1 MIENSDRSKDP
12 NRRSFIGQLVC
23 IPALL
28 TLSPGIEK
36 FMREKVTDLGGFTG
50 PYLQNLTPHGVSIM
64 VVDHED
70 SETWVELEGDKK
82 WVIKN
87 KEDGLYEI
95 GTGVKR
101 YLVTNLRPDTTYR
114 YRIFRRVVTKFK
126 TSFMEFADIFST
138 PYYSFTTPGENAT
151 TVSCRI
157 LNDIHGRPP
166 SYGHLL
172 GLIREPFDFVVLNG
186 DLVLG
191 ETIDRQQLS
200 EEILEPNVQL
210 YAKEKPFVFV
220 RGNHEARGPSS
231 GRLKEYFAYPN
242 DRYYFNFQWGPV
254 NFTVLDSGEDKE
266 DSHKYYAGLVD
277 FDNYRETQA
286 IWLENIMKSDAYTSS
301 LYKVVIMHI
310 PPFHSADWHG
320 AMHCRKVFSPLFEKY
335 KVDMVISGHAH
346 RYGLYPPSKDHGY
359 PIVVGGGPLKGER
372 SLISLKADSTTM
384 KITLL
389 SEEGNLI
396 GSYDV
401 NAG

>member
-1 MIENSDRSKDP
+1 MDSMDSNTIDSKQP
-12 NRRSFIGQLVC
+12 NNRRTFITQMAS
-23 IPALL
+23 IPAILAITPPKEMLL
-28 TLSPGIEK
+28 
-36 FMREKVTDLGGFTG
+36 REKKLSLEGFTG
-50 PYLQNLTPHGVSIM
+50 PYLQDLTPHSVNIM

-95 GTGVKR
+95 GTGGKR
-101 YLVTNLRPDTTYR
+101 YLVTILRPDTTYL

-231 GRLKEYFAYPN
+231 GRLKEY
-242 DRYYFNFQWGPV
+242 
-254 NFTVLDSGEDKE
+254 
-266 DSHKYYAGLVD
+266 
-277 FDNYRETQA
+277 
-286 IWLENIMKSDAYTSS
+286 
-301 LYKVVIMHI
+301 
-310 PPFHSADWHG
+310 
-320 AMHCRKVFSPLFEKY
+320 
-335 KVDMVISGHAH
+335 
-346 RYGLYPPSKDHGY
+346 
-359 PIVVGGGPLKGER
+359 
-372 SLISLKADSTTM
+372 
-384 KITLL
+384 
-389 SEEGNLI
+389 
-396 GSYDV
+396 
-401 NAG
+401 